1 MLKKIL
7 IVLVIIALALAAA
20 YGLYVLY
27 HIVMNDVQVRLKEAI
42 AEGIH
47 EGLSSVVNP
56 ISWAKQ
62 LVRG

>member
-7 IVLVIIALALAAA
+7 IVLVVIALALAAG

-27 HIVMNDVQVRLKEAI
+27 HIIMNDVQIRLKEAI
-42 AEGIH
+42 AEGIR

-56 ISWAKQ
+56 MQWAKSI
-62 LVRG
+62 LKP